1 MNGWMIEFLLAAPGD
16 LNEVIVPDPSARQ
29 YTGVKQAFHLASFC
43 LPKPWQR
50 GASLHE
56 SMHVA

>member
-1 MNGWMIEFLLAAPGD
+1 MIEFLLAAPGD